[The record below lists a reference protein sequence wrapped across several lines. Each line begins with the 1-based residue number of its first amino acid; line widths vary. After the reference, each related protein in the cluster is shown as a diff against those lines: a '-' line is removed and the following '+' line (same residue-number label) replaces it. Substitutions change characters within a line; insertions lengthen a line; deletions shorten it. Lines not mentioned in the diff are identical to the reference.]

1 MSAAGFPRVP
11 GYRIDGKLGEG
22 GMAEVFRAT
31 QLSLDRSVAIKVVH
45 FGGPQRDKLAMR
57 FEHEARTI
65 ARLEHPNIVGIFE
78 VGRLGHD
85 AMFYVMPL
93 MPHGDLSA
101 RIGQLSDADIR
112 NVVRK
117 VAAALDFAHAQG
129 VIHRDI
135 KPANVLFDRDQ
146 QPRLADFGISRSPEG
161 QGVTNEGDALGSVS
175 YMSPEQSRGHTVDAR
190 SDLYSL
196 GILIFELLTGD
207 VPYREADAVATALAH
222 HQAPIPRLPKPRASW
237 QKLIDRALAKAPG
250 DRFQS
255 GAELVAMLD
264 GLSPGDVGTPGQPSR
279 RANLAL
285 PVLAGILAIS
295 GLLLAAKMLWP
306 KPADPVTT
314 TPLTKSEAL
323 PPVFQLALDREQ
335 WFAPEA
341 GSAAAW
347 LSGALNESRRPAN
360 LQAAQVFVNLVS
372 KDALTALA
380 AQRDSQALPLLDQ
393 LHAYIALQQ
402 LAPLEASK
410 QHEANLRERL
420 LERLEAAER
429 ERFADPLDPLL
440 GLFART
446 DLAARAAK
454 LKQEWHS
461 GRILTAGGSRF
472 AMIRIDQSWL
482 AIGLE
487 EVTREAY
494 AQFVEATKR
503 VPANCRKPGVAG
515 LFRSPDWQDPGFA
528 QTGSHPVVCVSK
540 ADAEAYATWLSDQ
553 SERRF
558 ELPTAAAWHV
568 AGKAAMANKAPCE
581 LGNVRDQTNAGS
593 LRIKDRFECS
603 DGFEFTAPVG
613 QFQASRDGILDL
625 IGNVSEWTQ
634 GGVRGSSY
642 LSGPDNDLLD
652 QSLEQDA
659 DRGRTDLGFRLALIP
674 P

>member
-1 MSAAGFPRVP
+1 MSGVGFPRVP
-11 GYRIDGKLGEG
+11 GYRVDGKLGEG

-45 FGGPQRDKLAMR
+45 FGGPQRDKLALR

-101 RIGQLSDADIR
+101 RIGQLSDHDIR
-112 NVVRK
+112 SIVQK
-117 VAAALDFAHAQG
+117 LAAALDFAHAQG

-135 KPANVLFDRDQ
+135 KPANVLFDREQ

-175 YMSPEQSRGHTVDAR
+175 YMSPEQSRGQVVDAR

-196 GILIFELLTGD
+196 GVLTFELLTGD
-207 VPYREADAVATALAH
+207 VPYREADSVATALAH
-222 HQAPIPRLPKPRASW
+222 HQAPIPRLPKARAIW

-255 GAELVAMLD
+255 GAEMIAMLE
-264 GLSPGDVGTPGQPSR
+264 GLPLSGTAGLKAASYRQTHLLPI
-279 RANLAL
+279 LAV
-285 PVLAGILAIS
+285 VLAII
-295 GLLLAAKMLWP
+295 GLGLAAKMLWP
-306 KPADPVTT
+306 RDSDHVAGTTLSKADD
-314 TPLTKSEAL
+314 L
-323 PPVFQLALDREQ
+323 PPIFQLALDREQ
-335 WFAPEA
+335 WFEPEA

-347 LSGALNESRRPAN
+347 LSTALNESRSPAN
-360 LQAAQVFVNLVS
+360 LRAAQVFVAAVS
-372 KDALTALA
+372 KQALA
-380 AQRDSQALPLLDQ
+380 ALAVQRDNQAVLLLDQ
-393 LHAYIALQQ
+393 LHAFIALQQ
-402 LAPLEASK
+402 LAPLAASK
-410 QHEANLRERL
+410 QHETKLRETL
-420 LERLEAAER
+420 LMRLEVAER

-472 AMIRIDQSWL
+472 AMIRVDQSWL
-482 AIGLE
+482 ALGLE

-494 AQFVEATKR
+494 AEFVAATNR
-503 VPANCRKPGVAG
+503 EPADCRKPGVGG
-515 LFRSPDWQDPGFA
+515 LFRSPDWQDPGFPQSGA
-528 QTGSHPVVCVSK
+528 DPVVCVSK
-540 ADAEAYATWLSDQ
+540 LDAEAYAAWLSSQ
-553 SERRF
+553 SDREF
-558 ELPTAAAWHV
+558 TLPTAAAWHV
-568 AGKAAMANKAPCE
+568 AGKAAMAKTSPCV
-581 LGNVRDQTNAGS
+581 LGNVRDQTKSSGLS
-593 LRIKDRFECS
+593 LKDRFECA
-603 DGFEFTAPVG
+603 DGYEFTAPVG

-625 IGNVSEWTQ
+625 IGNVAEWTHN
-634 GGVRGSSY
+634 GVRGSSY
-642 LSGPDNDLLD
+642 LSGPDTDLLD

-659 DRGRTDLGFRLALIP
+659 DRGRTDLGFRLVLKVP
-674 P
+674 